1 MSIAVIGKN
10 GQLATELS
18 RLAGAEV
25 VLLER
30 EEIDI
35 TSLDSVRTVLTEL
48 APTSIIN
55 AAAYT
60 AVDKA
65 ESDEDNARLINA
77 TAVEHLATVAK
88 ELAIPLVHVSTD
100 YVFNGDKG
108 SPYLPHDE
116 YEPLGVYGQTK
127 AEGEQAITRI
137 YPEGS
142 CVLRTS
148 WVYSSYGNNF
158 VKTMLRLMN
167 EKPQLGVIDD
177 QIGTPTW
184 AKGLAQACLFAAKQ
198 PVTGMH
204 HWTDLGVC
212 SWYDFAVAI
221 QQIGLQLGLVEKA
234 IPINPIPTSAYPT
247 PAKRP
252 SYSVLDKASLNSD
265 FKDVPKA
272 HWQAQLQQMMEELV
286 KA

>member
-1 MSIAVIGKN
+1 M
-10 GQLATELS
+10 
-18 RLAGAEV
+18 R
-25 VLLER
+25 
-30 EEIDI
+30 
-35 TSLDSVRTVLTEL
+35 
-48 APTSIIN
+48 
-55 AAAYT
+55 Y
-60 AVDKA
+60 
-65 ESDEDNARLINA
+65 LINA

-108 SPYLPHDE
+108 SPYLPDDE

-127 AEGEQAITRI
+127 AEGEQAIMLI

-148 WVYSSYGNNF
+148 WVYSSHGNNF

-167 EKPQLGVIDD
+167 EKPELGVIDD

-184 AKGLAQACLFAAKQ
+184 AKGLAQACLYAAKQ

-221 QQIGLQLGLVEKA
+221 QQIALQLGLVEKA

-252 SYSVLDKASLNSD
+252 SYSVLDKVSLNSD
-265 FKDVPKA
+265 FKTVPKA
-272 HWQAQLQQMMEELV
+272 HWQVQLQQMMEELV